1 MGANSSQSEKFVQE
15 FQRQCV
21 KVRELKDL
29 RFGDVQIYRTQQ
41 NTFIMVKSIWCNNSS
56 EYDASISN
64 CEKRSKI
71 QHQNLVKLLGYHSNS
86 QNQWCGDFSK
96 ITVYLEFFDYT
107 LEKSIETRRQTNQY
121 FTEAELWK
129 MLFTIAK
136 LGIYLEEQN
145 KVLGDIRPCNI
156 QLSDDLKMAELGILK
171 PDQTGY
177 QRQINNQEIA
187 YLSPE
192 QLYSINNPS
201 ITAKSDVFS
210 LGVTMLECS
219 TLMSGKNLYKSN
231 RIDGHFLQQLLETVK
246 QLGYSNPWY
255 RMVRELLKEQPDE
268 RPSYQD
274 IYDALKQFEVQILNL
289 QPFSLLY
296 QQPQLPQQSIS
307 PYRPQHQQYSQ
318 SLPPPHLQ
326 QQQPQTQVPMQFQQF
341 QQQQQQP
348 QQQQQIVQP
357 QQIQSLPQQPP
368 FQYQQQVPSQQPIL
382 ASQLPSQQP
391 QQQQPLPQNQF
402 PPQQSYMYSY
412 QQQQPYLNELANAQ
426 SNYFVQQPVHHVPQ
440 QIEQSPYHTLQ
451 SPQNMTSTMYY
462 QEEEQDD
469 GLNEI
474 DRKIQQALKMT
485 RDTEMRNKQTPN
497 YY

>member
-41 NTFIMVKSIWCNNSS
+41 NSYIMVKSIWCNNSQ

-64 CEKRSKI
+64 CEKRSKLH
-71 QHQNLVKLLGYHSNS
+71 HQNLVKLLGYHSNS

-107 LEKSIETRRQTNQY
+107 LEKSIDTRRQTNQY

-177 QRQINNQEIA
+177 QRQINNQEVA

-192 QLYSINNPS
+192 QLYSLNNPS
-201 ITAKSDVFS
+201 ITAKSDVYS

-231 RIDGHFLQQLLETVK
+231 RIDGHLLQQLLETVK

-289 QPFSLLY
+289 QPFSLIY
-296 QQPQLPQQSIS
+296 QQPSIPQQSIS
-307 PYRPQHQQYSQ
+307 PYRPQYQQYSQ
-318 SLPPPHLQ
+318 SLPPQHQ
-326 QQQPQTQVPMQFQQF
+326 QQQTQNQVPVQFQQQF
-341 QQQQQQP
+341 QQQQQVVQ
-348 QQQQQIVQP
+348 QP
-357 QQIQSLPQQPP
+357 QQIHTLPQQPSY
-368 FQYQQQVPSQQPIL
+368 QYQQQVLPQQQPIL
-382 ASQLPSQQP
+382 ASQLPQQ
-391 QQQQPLPQNQF
+391 QTQQQPTITQPLQ
-402 PPQQSYMYSY
+402 PPQQSYMYQY
-412 QQQQPYLNELANAQ
+412 QQQPYLNELANAQ
-426 SNYFVQQPVHHVPQ
+426 SNYFVQQQVHHLPQ

-474 DRKIQQALKMT
+474 DKKIQQALKMT

>member
-1 MGANSSQSEKFVQE
+1 MGANSSQGEKFVQE

-29 RFGDVQIYRTQQ
+29 RFGDVQIYKTQQ
-41 NTFIMVKSIWCNNSS
+41 NTYIMVKSIWCNNSS
-56 EYDASISN
+56 EYETSINN

-192 QLYSINNPS
+192 QLYSLNNPS
-201 ITAKSDVFS
+201 NNAKSDVYS
-210 LGVTMLECS
+210 LGVTLLECS
-219 TLMSGKNLYKSN
+219 TLMSGKNLYKAN
-231 RIDGHFLQQLLETVK
+231 RIDGHLLQQLLETVK

-296 QQPQLPQQSIS
+296 QQPPPQQQSVS
-307 PYRPQHQQYSQ
+307 PYRGQYQQYSQ
-318 SLPPPHLQ
+318 SLPHPH
-326 QQQPQTQVPMQFQQF
+326 QPQQTQNQIPIQF
-341 QQQQQQP
+341 QQQFPQSQSQP
-348 QQQQQIVQP
+348 QQQQVIQPSQIN
-357 QQIQSLPQQPP
+357 SLPQQPP
-368 FQYQQQVPSQQPIL
+368 YQFQQQVLPQQQPIL
-382 ASQLPSQQP
+382 ASQLP
-391 QQQQPLPQNQF
+391 QQQQPIPQPQF
-402 PPQQSYMYSY
+402 PSQQSYMYSY
-412 QQQQPYLNELANAQ
+412 QQQPYLNELANAQ
-426 SNYFVQQPVHHVPQ
+426 SNYFVQQPVHHLPQ

-462 QEEEQDD
+462 QEEEQED

>member
-41 NTFIMVKSIWCNNSS
+41 NSYIMVKSIWCNNSQ

-64 CEKRSKI
+64 CEKRSKL

-107 LEKSIETRRQTNQY
+107 LEKSIDTRRQTNQY

-177 QRQINNQEIA
+177 QRQINNQEVA

-192 QLYSINNPS
+192 QLYSLNNPS
-201 ITAKSDVFS
+201 ITAKSDVYS

-231 RIDGHFLQQLLETVK
+231 RIDGPLLQQLLETVK

-289 QPFSLLY
+289 QPFSLIY
-296 QQPQLPQQSIS
+296 QQPSIPQQSIS
-307 PYRPQHQQYSQ
+307 PYRPQYQQYQQ
-318 SLPPPHLQ
+318 SLPPQHQ
-326 QQQPQTQVPMQFQQF
+326 QQQTQNQVPVQFQQQF
-341 QQQQQQP
+341 QQQQQVVQ
-348 QQQQQIVQP
+348 QP
-357 QQIQSLPQQPP
+357 QQIHTLPQQPTY
-368 FQYQQQVPSQQPIL
+368 QYQQQVLPQQQPIL
-382 ASQLPSQQP
+382 ASQLPQQ
-391 QQQQPLPQNQF
+391 QTQQQPLQ
-402 PPQQSYMYSY
+402 PPQQSYMYQY
-412 QQQQPYLNELANAQ
+412 QQQPYLNELANAQ
-426 SNYFVQQPVHHVPQ
+426 SNYFVQQQIHHLPQ

-474 DRKIQQALKMT
+474 DKKIQQALKMT